1 MTAAEP
7 TNRSNHMDN
16 TKSAPTDAQGI
27 LQGKVA
33 VVTGAGGGIG
43 RDIALAMAREG
54 ARVVVNDIGAA
65 LNGEGRDAGP
75 AQAVVDE
82 IKALGGQAAANIDS
96 VADPI
101 AGRRMV
107 ECALDAFGRLDI
119 VVNNA
124 GVFHTVPVMETTEE
138 IWDAQLDL
146 NLKACFFMVKMLVPH
161 FRENGGGKVINITS
175 IAGTG
180 AFPNCPAYCASKG
193 GLVNLT
199 RALAAELGKE
209 QINVNSIAPGNVAT
223 PLNAHLRGPGNEQ
236 YMKLM
241 RTLTPTGID
250 FIDAEDMTGTA
261 VFLATDDARMI
272 HGETIIV
279 DAGWS
284 VW

>member
-1 MTAAEP
+1 M
-7 TNRSNHMDN
+7 RLKD
-16 TKSAPTDAQGI
+16 
-27 LQGKVA
+27 KVA
-33 VVTGAGGGIG
+33 LVTGASVGIG
-43 RDIALAMAREG
+43 AAIAGRYGREG
-54 ARVVVNDIGAA
+54 ATVAVNYKSNDEGAKDVVKKIT
-65 LNGEGRDAGP
+65 DAGGT
-75 AQAVVDE
+75 AKTFKGDISDLKE
-82 IKALGGQAAANIDS
+82 IKRITDAVIADLGR
-96 VADPI
+96 V
-101 AGRRMV
+101 
-107 ECALDAFGRLDI
+107 DI

-146 NLKACFFMVKMLVPH
+146 NLKACFFMVKTLVPH
-161 FRENGGGKVINITS
+161 FRKNGGGKVINITS

-223 PLNAHLRGPGNEQ
+223 PLNAHLRRPGNEE

-241 RTLTPTGID
+241 RTFTPTGID